1 MFFFF
6 KSRKV
11 SLTRTFLGV
20 WRINLCFVAN
30 RLHDEIKM
38 TACWLHVLLRI
49 YFRILPTIQSRNQIL
64 LCRGYSQSSLYMF
77 ERRLRAVPLQ
87 SVESKLGRTG
97 ESEMAEREIVFYF
110 RSLRSIS
117 SLAWPSWRTGGLV
130 WTNLKHERKQIPLS
144 FVQRWLFLC
153 MCNWIASCLHKAA
166 VS

>member
-1 MFFFF
+1 MFIFFFN
-6 KSRKV
+6 STKV

-30 RLHDEIKM
+30 RLYDEVKM

-49 YFRILPTIQSRNQIL
+49 YFRILPTIQSRNQIP

-97 ESEMAEREIVFYF
+97 ESEMAERETVFYF

-117 SLAWPSWRTGGLV
+117 SLAWTD
-130 WTNLKHERKQIPLS
+130 LKHDRKQFPLS

-153 MCNWIASCLHKAA
+153 MSNWIASWLYKAA